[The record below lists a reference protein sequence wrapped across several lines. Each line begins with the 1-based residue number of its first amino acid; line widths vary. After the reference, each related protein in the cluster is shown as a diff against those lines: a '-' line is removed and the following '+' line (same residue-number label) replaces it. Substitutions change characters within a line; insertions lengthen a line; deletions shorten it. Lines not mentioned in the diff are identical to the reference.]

1 MPCKHENAEIST
13 QGVYQYCHDCGAVR
27 MRNRNRMGKWEGGTP
42 VNFARHNFTKRK
54 ENSMPP
60 QNDAVRELAE
70 RIASD
75 IGSRMPYKGAAE
87 VAERIIRDA
96 IRPLLAAVEAT
107 GSYGRHRDFMQ
118 ALERLRDEAARWKEP
133 GR

>member
-1 MPCKHENAEIST
+1 MST
-13 QGVYQYCHDCGAVR
+13 
-27 MRNRNRMGKWEGGTP
+27 
-42 VNFARHNFTKRK
+42 
-54 ENSMPP
+54 

-87 VAERIIRDA
+87 VAERIIREA
-96 IRPLLAAVEAT
+96 IRPLLDITQDSMKLLAAIRVDYAT
-107 GSYGRHRDFMQ
+107 TGL
-118 ALERLRDEAARWKEP
+118 LEFRLRENENTLQTELARWKEP